1 MIQIDVFYIILHAN
15 SGSVF
20 VKPLHMEKS
29 FSWNF
34 WIHPANI
41 VLMKTSWRRLSSFS
55 SEGVFK
61 TSSRRLDQDKYI
73 YLNHTSSEDAFKT
86 SLRRLDQ
93 D

>member
-34 WIHPANI
+34 FMTHPANI
-41 VLMKTSWRRLSSFS
+41 RLDEDVLKTSFVFLIRRRLQD
-55 SEGVFK
+55 VFK
-61 TSSRRLDQDKYI
+61 TSSSRQI
-73 YLNHTSSEDAFKT
+73 YLP
-86 SLRRLDQ
+86 
-93 D
+93 